1 MRLIERCR
9 SRSVLA
15 FASPH
20 GPSLG
25 RDAMAS
31 GCDDLGVLD
40 FDENMFIVPLIPF
53 LKTVIIPRRNS
64 MRNIIVTM
72 RSKFILRPHTAA
84 SIFE

>member
-25 RDAMAS
+25 RDAIAS

-53 LKTVIIPRRNS
+53 EKPS
-64 MRNIIVTM
+64 
-72 RSKFILRPHTAA
+72 
-84 SIFE
+84 

>member
-20 GPSLG
+20 GSSLG

-53 LKTVIIPRRNS
+53 FKNRHNS
-64 MRNIIVTM
+64 APQQHAKYHRYNA
-72 RSKFILRPHTAA
+72 F
-84 SIFE
+84 